1 MQAIRP
7 ERFGRYVLLDRIAE
21 GGMAEVFRAIIPGAE
36 GFKRTLVIKRILGHL
51 SQSPKFVDMF
61 VREARI
67 CGLLS
72 HPSVVQ
78 VYDFGCQEGHYFLA
92 MEYLRGH
99 DVLAI
104 LRQLRRMKRQ
114 FPISV
119 AVYIAREVAACLGY
133 AHGLCGPDGGL
144 LNIVHRDVSPSN
156 VMCLREGGVKLLD
169 FGIASA
175 VSEIANEQTDQGTF
189 KGKLAY
195 VAPERMR
202 NEPLDGRS
210 DLYSLGVML
219 WEMLTCRRLF
229 RGSSEAE
236 TFKNVLEMP
245 VPPPSTLR
253 SEIPIGLD
261 AIVLKMLE
269 RDRDERYQS
278 GQALADD
285 LEEVLR
291 ETKLHS
297 RQLPN
302 LLVDIFGSSTH
313 SSQVAMSLVTP
324 DLLLSAEAS
333 RIASEA
339 MDARRPSLPI
349 APPKRRW
356 PLWAGIGAGTCVLA
370 AALGWAALREGA
382 PVKQAQAP
390 SAMAGPRHEPAPP
403 VVPPAQP
410 PALET
415 EPAPPAEQAAPQEQ
429 PKASKVVGRRRSNRN
444 ASTPRLDAIAN
455 GRSIDPFAE
464 ADRRGHR

>member
-1 MQAIRP
+1 MEAIRP

-36 GFKRTLVIKRILGHL
+36 GFRRTLVIKRILGHL

-78 VYDFGCQEGHYFLA
+78 VYDFGCLDGHYFLA

-119 AVYIAREVAACLGY
+119 AVYVAREVAACLGY
-133 AHGLCGPDGGL
+133 AHALCGPDGGPL
-144 LNIVHRDVSPSN
+144 HIVHRDVSPSN

-253 SEIPIGLD
+253 SEVPLGLD

-269 RDRDERYQS
+269 RNRDERYQS

-297 RQLPN
+297 RQLPS
-302 LLVDIFGSSTH
+302 LLVDLFGSSTH
-313 SSQVAMSLVTP
+313 SSQVAMSMVSP
-324 DLLLSAEAS
+324 DLLLSGDPSVVE
-333 RIASEA
+333 SEA
-339 MDARRPSLPI
+339 MDARTPSLPS
-349 APPKRRW
+349 APPRRRW

-370 AALGWAALREGA
+370 AALAWGMLRGDA
-382 PVKQAQAP
+382 PVPELQAPPAIAIPRPEPQPPVPPAPPPAMEADPASPPEQAMPQAP
-390 SAMAGPRHEPAPP
+390 SKAGK
-403 VVPPAQP
+403 
-410 PALET
+410 AL
-415 EPAPPAEQAAPQEQ
+415 A
-429 PKASKVVGRRRSNRN
+429 RRRPNRN
-444 ASTPRLDAIAN
+444 AASAPRLDAIAN